1 MRWLVMSLLTVSLAL
16 PVLAEGNVYAG
27 KMRFGICSQC
37 HGPDGRGL
45 ETMSTPRLAG
55 QRPYYLK
62 RQLQSFQRGIRGT
75 HPNDEKGK
83 MMRPMAMTL
92 PDEQAI
98 DDVIAYIGT
107 LEE

>member
-1 MRWLVMSLLTVSLAL
+1 MSALAVSLTV
-16 PVLAEGNVYAG
+16 PCLAEGNAYAG

-45 ETMSTPRLAG
+45 ESISTPRLAG

-62 RQLQSFQRGIRGT
+62 RQLQNFQKGIRGT
-75 HPNDEKGK
+75 HSEDEKGK

-92 PDEQAI
+92 EDEQAI
-98 DDVIAYIGT
+98 DDVIAYIVT
-107 LEE
+107 LPE